1 MAVFFH
7 PHLTR
12 GVVKTPRGA
21 FEITRGRVEVPDDI
35 GESLGWR
42 RVEEDEAPAD
52 PRERSAQRMMSPA
65 EAGHPESCPWCGQQR
80 IRGITPSHD
89 DGNRHYRCAACGTTF
104 FIHGLPQRAI
114 EGERLLAPTP
124 ARVPRKKAVG

>member
-1 MAVFFH
+1 VAVFLH

-21 FEITRGRVEVPDDI
+21 FEITRGRVDVPDEV

-42 RVEEDEAPAD
+42 RVDEDDMPVEQGD
-52 PRERSAQRMMSPA
+52 RSPRRMTLA
-65 EAGHPESCPWCGQQR
+65 EGGHPESCPWCGQQKV
-80 IRGITPSHD
+80 RGIAPPHD
-89 DGNRHYRCAACGTTF
+89 DGNRHYRCAACLTTF
-104 FIHGLPQRAI
+104 FVHAMPQRVT
-114 EGERLLAPTP
+114 EGERLVPPTR

>member
-1 MAVFFH
+1 VGVFLH

-12 GVVKTPRGA
+12 GVVKTARGA
-21 FEITRGRVEVPDDI
+21 FQITRGRIEMPDDI

-42 RVEEDEAPAD
+42 RVEEDETPAE
-52 PRERSAQRMMSPA
+52 PRERLAHRMSAA
-65 EAGHPESCPWCGQQR
+65 EAGHPEACPWCGQQR
-80 IRGITPSHD
+80 IRGITPPHD

-104 FIHGLPQRAI
+104 FINALPQRAI

-124 ARVPRKKAVG
+124 AHVPRKKAVR